1 MKPEP
6 KKIAKDEVPMPQT
19 PEQKR
24 GSFVK
29 RLSMWT
35 SGLMGRKSSTTDEQ
49 DSSASVAAPP
59 VTPEPAKQS
68 SQPNRRRS
76 SVRDI
81 FSPTRL
87 SNSPSAPTPPPASYV
102 VPTDVD
108 RGEDSDYADEEADD
122 DIDEMKHL
130 SQHQKIDA
138 IRMSFALG
146 MDRTTFLEL
155 KEEET
160 TGEDAEHHQLFSYAE
175 LLRRVFTK
183 NYGTCEPHKLE
194 QHLSLK
200 EFELKFEMTREA
212 FYELPLWRQRN
223 LKKMLM
229 LF

>member
-1 MKPEP
+1 
-6 KKIAKDEVPMPQT
+6 
-19 PEQKR
+19 
-24 GSFVK
+24 
-29 RLSMWT
+29 
-35 SGLMGRKSSTTDEQ
+35 
-49 DSSASVAAPP
+49 
-59 VTPEPAKQS
+59 
-68 SQPNRRRS
+68 
-76 SVRDI
+76 
-81 FSPTRL
+81 
-87 SNSPSAPTPPPASYV
+87 
-102 VPTDVD
+102 
-108 RGEDSDYADEEADD
+108 
-122 DIDEMKHL
+122 
-130 SQHQKIDA
+130 
-138 IRMSFALG
+138 MSFALG

-229 LF
+229 LFWEIYFCLISISCIRVQMYANQMVQYIYSL